1 MSSSFQQARIQPPTS
16 WRMPIVPEDYN
27 RDPLTEEE
35 RWALEQYSI
44 ITSSNGGTRDAIT
57 ERQLLARLD
66 QPITDVFHLRH
77 RGRSKSDCGYALRIM
92 RRAMHRYGKIFWEWS
107 PQDWMQM
114 LCPTPAQFYAT
125 HAKRP
130 CAHMALMDAAYL
142 LGGVSD
148 LRAVDMRH
156 RIVEFANL
164 YFGTDILTHRCQQLL
179 DALQGKGFSD
189 GSNSIA
195 SLRQFLSMLFILKRS
210 PFLEDISE
218 ELLIS
223 VCSGH
228 KEMQHTRRRIVIAL
242 QELNI
247 LPPPAREELIV
258 STPFDGREMAR
269 EWYAWCLSWHER
281 VVDLTPRQRRNYVGH
296 LLATG
301 RWLDQHLPAIR
312 TPEQWTEDIALHFR
326 GGLCTWTRGQYA
338 SSKGQHLLNSKGNLG
353 DSMKPQAIACYLTAL
368 RRFFTDLSKRPHA
381 VDGAPA
387 RRIKLDFDPKEA
399 LAAPA
404 HIRKA
409 LDVASPRDI
418 DLQVWAKLTI
428 AAATLSQSDLPQG
441 TRNPL
446 SFYRAVGLIWVT
458 TARRPNE
465 IARLQ
470 LDCVRAD
477 WDVGML
483 DEDGQPVE
491 RLPAVSSNGQAGRSD
506 AGSNNTKIHYLQIP
520 AGKNRGAFWIWV
532 PDYVVDAI
540 EIWKQ
545 ERPSNQRKILD
556 RKDRE
561 SVDYLFCYQDTRVG
575 YAFINESLIP
585 VLCARA
591 GVESEDAKGRI
602 TGHRGR
608 STRLTLL
615 RSRGVG
621 LDDLAEYAGHA
632 NNRTIRR
639 YARQQPF
646 QLHRIIRDADDV
658 SRIIEGVIDMQAAA
672 HGLPALR
679 WFIGYDADGEPQ
691 YCANQIYHTC
701 PHRLEC
707 SKCSMFVGGEKA
719 KLLHEGEQT
728 LPITSK
734 VPMTPLEKC
743 VVDGDQAGAE
753 ACRALLQQTPA
764 PETPDITLIFN
775 PEGLSN
781 SELEKLAHLATS
793 DALTK
798 LRQAL
803 EAHEKRLGSAQ
814 QLKSGRNALVA
825 AQRKRIKLIQELI
838 AACEQGMIG
847 QKNPRFPFGNERG

>member
-1 MSSSFQQARIQPPTS
+1 MSSSVQQPHIQPPTG
-16 WRMPIVPEDYN
+16 WCMPIVPEDYDRN
-27 RDPLTEEE
+27 PFTEEE
-35 RWALEQYSI
+35 HWALEQYSGV
-44 ITSSNGGTRDAIT
+44 TSSNGGTKEAIT
-57 ERQLLARLD
+57 ARRLLVRLD
-66 QPITDVFHLRH
+66 QPIIDVFHLRYQD
-77 RGRSKSDCGYALRIM
+77 RSKSDCGYALRIM
-92 RRAMHRYGKIFWEWS
+92 RRAMHRYGKIFWAWSADEW
-107 PQDWMQM
+107 MEL
-114 LCPTPAQFYAT
+114 LCPTPAQFYAL

-142 LGGVSD
+142 LGEVSD
-148 LRAVDMRH
+148 LRAVDMWH
-156 RIVEFANL
+156 QVVEFANL
-164 YFGTDILTHRCQQLL
+164 YFGTALLTHQCQQLQQVL
-179 DALQGKGFSD
+179 SRKGFSD
-189 GSNSIA
+189 GPESLS
-195 SLRQFLSMLFILKRS
+195 SLRQFLSMLFLLKRS

-218 ELLIS
+218 DQLSS

-242 QELNI
+242 QELDV
-247 LPPPAREELIV
+247 LPPPREEFIAA
-258 STPFDGREMAR
+258 SPFDGCDMAR

-281 VVDLTPRQRRNYVGH
+281 AVDLTPRQRRNYVGH
-296 LLATG
+296 LLTAG
-301 RWLDQHLPAIR
+301 RWLHQHYPTLC

-326 GGLCTWTRGQYA
+326 SDLCLWTRGQYA
-338 SSKGQHLLNSKGNLG
+338 SAKGRHLLRRKGDLG

-368 RRFFTDLSKRPHA
+368 RRFFTDLLKRPHT
-381 VDGAPA
+381 VDGTPA

-409 LDVASPRDI
+409 LDAASPRDI

-428 AAATLSQSDLPQG
+428 AAATLSASDLPQG
-441 TRNPL
+441 TRYPL
-446 SFYRAVGLIWVT
+446 SFYRAVGLVWVT

-465 IARLQ
+465 IARLR
-470 LDCVRAD
+470 LDCIRTDWEAD
-477 WDVGML
+477 ML

-491 RLPAVSSNGQAGRSD
+491 RLPAVSSSDQAGQSTT
-506 AGSNNTKIHYLQIP
+506 GSTTTQLHYLQIP

-540 EIWKQ
+540 ETWKQ
-545 ERPSNQRKILD
+545 ERPSNQRQILD

-561 SVDYLFCYQDTRVG
+561 FVDYLFCYQDTRVG

-585 VLCARA
+585 VLCERA
-591 GVESEDAKGRI
+591 GVESADAKGRI

-639 YARQQPF
+639 YVRQQPF

-658 SRIIEGVIDMQAAA
+658 SRIIEGVIDIQAAA

-691 YCANQIYHTC
+691 YCANQVYHTC

-707 SKCSMFVGGEKA
+707 SECSMFIGGEKA
-719 KLLHEGEQT
+719 KLLQKGEQT

-734 VPMTPLEKC
+734 VPMTPIEKC
-743 VVDGDQAGAE
+743 TVEGDQEGVE
-753 ACRALLQQTPA
+753 ACRSALQQVPA
-764 PETPDITLIFN
+764 PEAPDVHLIFN
-775 PEGLSN
+775 PEGLN
-781 SELEKLAHLATS
+781 NHELEKLAEQGTS
-793 DALTK
+793 AALDK
-798 LRQAL
+798 LQQAL
-803 EAHEKRLGSAQ
+803 AAHERRLAEVVPH
-814 QLKSGRNALVA
+814 KTGRSALVG
-825 AQRKRIKLIQELI
+825 AQKKRVSFIQDLITI
-838 AACEQGMIG
+838 CEQRLRGR
-847 QKNPRFPFGNERG
+847 QNESSSQL